1 MRFTRLFSVT
11 PSKMPSQSLWRN
23 IALLSAIFAV
33 ALCAFA
39 ADVSGRIKGT
49 VTDPAGAVL
58 NHATIVA
65 TNKDTGVNY
74 TTVSLSNGDYL
85 FQQLPV
91 GTYSITVTV
100 PGFKSFTASGIVLT
114 IDSEYVEAVKMEV
127 GNTTEVVSVTADA
140 VQVNTTDMQL
150 NNVVNSDQIVE
161 LPLINRTFTGL
172 ELTLPGVQASSD
184 RFSSNYSVI
193 GGQTQQSEYL
203 INGADTNDI
212 SLNTLVLAPNLDAI
226 DQFNLIDGP
235 LNAEYDRNSGGIVSA
250 TIKSGTNKF
259 HGDGFEFYRDTFLNT
274 LSYFQKNV
282 NTGEGVVSP
291 YHQHIFGGTV
301 GGPIFKDKLFFFGAY
316 QGTRQRVP
324 QAGGSASVFT
334 SANLNG
340 NFSAEDNGPG
350 LDSAPGPTDTWG
362 NYSANA
368 IPATIQI
375 TGCTTEGE
383 TWSQCAYALNGVFN
397 PANFS
402 SIATALDSKYLPGP
416 NNGTYGYTFNPVTTT
431 TANQYIGRIDY
442 ALNPANQITAL
453 YIIHKQTV
461 ADTLPFTGASLPGF
475 GDQDVET
482 ITQYTGDWVH
492 QFNSSTVNDFAGHY
506 TRFNY
511 QAVIPQNVVAPS
523 SLGFNINPQ
532 DAAAASVPT
541 ISVSGNDTSF
551 TLGFSTNGPQPR
563 IDQVAQLDDNLSKVF
578 GRHTLKIG
586 YDGRRFNVSNPF
598 YANNSGSFSFAN
610 TGAFSTGDGAL
621 DYLLGVPATYAQGSG
636 ASIQADAFLNYFFAQ
651 DSWKLTD
658 TFSLNYGLGYSI
670 DTPLHNNQYGG
681 EGIVCVIQGEQSAV
695 FSNAPVGLVYPTDPG
710 CSNSGQATTRY
721 SEFGPRVGFAYAP
734 DWGRI
739 SGSPGK
745 FSIRGGFGIYYDR
758 SEEESALQTLETFPF
773 GTVTSGAGFIGTA
786 AFANPFT
793 DINGG
798 GSVPNPF
805 PYTFP
810 KKGDSI
816 DFGAAEPIYNL
827 STFGPDFRAP
837 YAENFQLSIE
847 RELPARVVA
856 RVSYVGSLGRHNQ
869 STTDA
874 NPITPAGHAA
884 CVADP
889 NCATSG
895 YLESYFYPQYT
906 LLNNPNILDIGQV
919 DSGASSSYHSL
930 QANVEKGMTHGLT
943 FQLSYTYAHA
953 LDTGSSFENAG
964 FGESSARGYNQFA
977 PLLNYGDSA
986 YDVRQR
992 IVFSPIYITPTLHSA
1007 GAWYSPLNLAVSG
1020 WEISGIVTAATGFP
1034 FDVSYA
1040 GGSSNSDWCPFY
1052 TNFYA
1057 CPDAPNQVA
1066 PIVKT
1071 DPRVR
1076 SVAHGT
1082 SDAYVSKASFANE
1095 PIGTFGNVHRN
1106 PGHGPGINNTNMIL
1120 AKNFNLSSDSRVR
1133 LQFRMESDNVFNHTQ
1148 FTNPGTTWND
1158 GVLGNANSSFGRISG
1173 TSAARQTQL
1182 AMKLYF

>member
-184 RFSSNYSVI
+184 RFSSNYSVS

-402 SIATALDSKYLPGP
+402 SIATALDDL
-416 NNGTYGYTFNPVTTT
+416 
-431 TANQYIGRIDY
+431 
-442 ALNPANQITAL
+442 
-453 YIIHKQTV
+453 
-461 ADTLPFTGASLPGF
+461 
-475 GDQDVET
+475 
-482 ITQYTGDWVH
+482 
-492 QFNSSTVNDFAGHY
+492 
-506 TRFNY
+506 
-511 QAVIPQNVVAPS
+511 
-523 SLGFNINPQ
+523 
-532 DAAAASVPT
+532 
-541 ISVSGNDTSF
+541 
-551 TLGFSTNGPQPR
+551 
-563 IDQVAQLDDNLSKVF
+563 
-578 GRHTLKIG
+578 
-586 YDGRRFNVSNPF
+586 
-598 YANNSGSFSFAN
+598 
-610 TGAFSTGDGAL
+610 
-621 DYLLGVPATYAQGSG
+621 
-636 ASIQADAFLNYFFAQ
+636 
-651 DSWKLTD
+651 
-658 TFSLNYGLGYSI
+658 
-670 DTPLHNNQYGG
+670 
-681 EGIVCVIQGEQSAV
+681 
-695 FSNAPVGLVYPTDPG
+695 
-710 CSNSGQATTRY
+710 
-721 SEFGPRVGFAYAP
+721 
-734 DWGRI
+734 
-739 SGSPGK
+739 
-745 FSIRGGFGIYYDR
+745 
-758 SEEESALQTLETFPF
+758 
-773 GTVTSGAGFIGTA
+773 
-786 AFANPFT
+786 
-793 DINGG
+793 
-798 GSVPNPF
+798 
-805 PYTFP
+805 
-810 KKGDSI
+810 
-816 DFGAAEPIYNL
+816 
-827 STFGPDFRAP
+827 
-837 YAENFQLSIE
+837 
-847 RELPARVVA
+847 
-856 RVSYVGSLGRHNQ
+856 
-869 STTDA
+869 
-874 NPITPAGHAA
+874 
-884 CVADP
+884 
-889 NCATSG
+889 
-895 YLESYFYPQYT
+895 
-906 LLNNPNILDIGQV
+906 
-919 DSGASSSYHSL
+919 
-930 QANVEKGMTHGLT
+930 
-943 FQLSYTYAHA
+943 
-953 LDTGSSFENAG
+953 
-964 FGESSARGYNQFA
+964 
-977 PLLNYGDSA
+977 
-986 YDVRQR
+986 
-992 IVFSPIYITPTLHSA
+992 
-1007 GAWYSPLNLAVSG
+1007 
-1020 WEISGIVTAATGFP
+1020 
-1034 FDVSYA
+1034 
-1040 GGSSNSDWCPFY
+1040 
-1052 TNFYA
+1052 
-1057 CPDAPNQVA
+1057 
-1066 PIVKT
+1066 
-1071 DPRVR
+1071 
-1076 SVAHGT
+1076 
-1082 SDAYVSKASFANE
+1082 
-1095 PIGTFGNVHRN
+1095 
-1106 PGHGPGINNTNMIL
+1106 
-1120 AKNFNLSSDSRVR
+1120 
-1133 LQFRMESDNVFNHTQ
+1133 
-1148 FTNPGTTWND
+1148 
-1158 GVLGNANSSFGRISG
+1158 
-1173 TSAARQTQL
+1173 
-1182 AMKLYF
+1182 